1 MPASFAKGNE
11 TMQSSIKTE
20 LTTPEA
26 RDVFAITEKEIAV
39 LRCHLD
45 AINNQIRGLEA
56 FMDSCG
62 FSTYIGSQS
71 PRSIKVAEYKVTTQ
85 D

>member
-1 MPASFAKGNE
+1 
-11 TMQSSIKTE
+11 MQSSLKTE

-62 FSTYIGSQS
+62 FNTYIGSNA
-71 PRSIKVAEYKVTTQ
+71 PRSIKVAEYKVKIE